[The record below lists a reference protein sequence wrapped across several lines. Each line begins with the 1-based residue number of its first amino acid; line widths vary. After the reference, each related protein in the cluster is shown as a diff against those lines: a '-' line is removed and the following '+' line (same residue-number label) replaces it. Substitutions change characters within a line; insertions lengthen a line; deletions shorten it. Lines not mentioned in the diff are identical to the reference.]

1 MTNSDANPFANT
13 LVYEDMLPLN
23 WGIREQGAQAPN
35 HARVA
40 EHNEH
45 VMRCVNLLGE
55 QIIDKVDEES
65 ETDSALIRLE
75 AKVNLILEMV
85 SNLDR
90 NSTNLPDV
98 TQVKLAAGGIEWRCQ
113 GVLPGEGDDIWV
125 TIYVDNRIPEAMK
138 LAARVLTV
146 VADGSEAVV
155 CARFEEMGEA
165 VQDQME
171 KMIFRNHRRMV
182 AQSKSG

>member
-1 MTNSDANPFANT
+1 MTNSDINPFSNS
-13 LVYEDMLPLN
+13 LVYEDMLPLS
-23 WGIREQGAQAPN
+23 WCVRGQGEQFLN

-55 QIIDKVDEES
+55 QIYDKLDEES

-75 AKVNLILEMV
+75 AKINLILEMV

-90 NSTNLPDV
+90 DSIDLPDA

-113 GVLPGEGDDIWV
+113 GTPPGEGDDILV
-125 TIYVDNRIPEAMK
+125 SLYVDNRIPEAMK
-138 LAARVLTV
+138 LAAKVLTV
-146 VADGSEAVV
+146 DDDGSGTVV

-165 VQDQME
+165 VTDQME
-171 KMIFRNHRRMV
+171 KMIFRNHRRLV